1 MISPAP
7 GTAGFATGG
16 FGIRIFLLMAA
27 GYLMSYGLRA
37 INATIAPELSHELQL
52 SNTSLGTLTSAYFVG
67 FAAMQ
72 IPVGIW
78 LDRFGPRRVNA
89 GLMAVAGLGCAILA
103 TAESFEVLWLGR
115 LVTGVG
121 FASGLM
127 ASYAMFRIWF
137 APGLQ
142 TRLAAWILMCG
153 TVGVMI
159 ATLPVRMAMPV
170 IGWRGVFAICAV
182 LLWLVALAMGF
193 GLPRQREPDGQASQS
208 FLKNLAGYTGIIG
221 SPFFWRMAMA
231 CAVMQAGFI
240 ALQTLWLGPWFIR
253 VLGHTPQEAA
263 QALLIFNGT
272 LLFAYLLSGL
282 LAPRLG
288 TSLSAAI
295 RTVSIAMPIS
305 VSLLVLIAVLPE
317 TAGLWA
323 WMALA
328 VVSTVFTPV
337 QARVGLAFP
346 ARVSG
351 RALTAFNLVVFS
363 SVIAVQS
370 LVGLAVDALIAA
382 GHLHVD
388 AFRISMGLLAGL
400 QISCWL
406 VFVLWRRA
414 NAPPADAALRG

>member
-1 MISPAP
+1 
-7 GTAGFATGG
+7 
-16 FGIRIFLLMAA
+16 MAA

-52 SNTSLGTLTSAYFVG
+52 SNTSLGMLTSAYFVG

-89 GLMAVAGLGCAILA
+89 VLMAVAGLGCAILA
-103 TAESFEVLWLGR
+103 LAKNFELLWLGR

-127 ASYAMFRIWF
+127 ASYAMFRVWF
-137 APGLQ
+137 APGQQ

-153 TVGVMI
+153 TFGVMI
-159 ATLPVRMAMPV
+159 ATTPVRLIMPM
-170 IGWRGVFAICAV
+170 IGWRGVFVICAV
-182 LLWLVALAMGF
+182 LLWLVALAMWF
-193 GLPRQREPDGQASQS
+193 GLPRSREPAFAAGQPRPS
-208 FLKNLAGYTGIIG
+208 FLQNLRGYTGITR

-253 VLGHTPQEAA
+253 VLGYTPEQAA
-263 QALLIFNGT
+263 QALLAFNGS
-272 LLFAYLLSGL
+272 LLVAYLLSGY

-288 TSLSAAI
+288 SSLSSTI
-295 RTVSIAMPIS
+295 RMVAFGMPVSIT
-305 VSLLVLIAVLPE
+305 LLALIALVPAW
-317 TAGLWA
+317 AGLWA

-328 VVSTVFTPV
+328 AVSTVFTPV

-346 ARVSG
+346 SRVSG
-351 RALTAFNLVVFS
+351 RALTAFNLVIFS
-363 SVIAVQS
+363 GVIAIQS
-370 LVGLAVDALIAA
+370 LVGLAVDALMAA
-382 GHLHVD
+382 GHHQID

-400 QISCWL
+400 QFSYWL
-406 VFVLWRRA
+406 LFLSWRSA
-414 NAPPADAALRG
+414 STPPDDAAIAGAR